1 MLIDPTVPHI
11 GIYMPAEIRHL
22 RKVVRKIMSSE
33 PTSSRSEEI
42 SVGVARRVFD
52 AYNSGSMEM
61 EELLLLG
68 EMEKHRLIDRNF
80 SGEQEPDA
88 LKIPDSH
95 NCRAS
100 RRWSPAGTPVP
111 VARIS

>member
-1 MLIDPTVPHI
+1 LTHVNAGAETAWHKLNWEDVTMLIDPTVPHI

-22 RKVVRKIMSSE
+22 RKVVRKIMASE

-61 EELLLLG
+61 EELL
-68 EMEKHRLIDRNF
+68 D
-80 SGEQEPDA
+80 
-88 LKIPDSH
+88 
-95 NCRAS
+95 CRAS
-100 RRWSPAGTPVP
+100 STLSSGRASYC
-111 VARIS
+111 S